1 MSDDLSGKKE
11 KTLMERL
18 FGAKDAETKQ
28 AETEEEILSLV
39 EEGKEKGLIE
49 DDTKNIIEN
58 VFDFDDTVAYE
69 IMTHRRDM
77 TSLEDTDS
85 LKEVVDTAIASGHSR
100 IPVYHEDIDNIIGVL
115 YVKDLLQYVG
125 VPAPADFK
133 LRALLRPAL
142 FVPRTKDCRSL
153 FAFMQ
158 KHRTQCAI
166 VVDEYGGT
174 EGIITL
180 EDLIED
186 ILGNIRDEYDDEE
199 DEIRKISD
207 DRFTVRLSKGDDV
220 TDFFEFDLSGQPDLA
235 QTVVVTCCMMGI
247 PFHLTGLSTLR
258 IKETDRLS
266 ALQTELGK
274 LGFAIEVR
282 GDSELLWDGN
292 RKAIDEEQ
300 LETVAIDTYK
310 DHRMAMAFAP
320 CALRLPF
327 LNMNNPEVVSKSYP
341 TYWETLERAG
351 FMLNR

>member
-1 MSDDLSGKKE
+1 MPDDQSAKKE

-18 FGAKDAETKQ
+18 FGSKDADQKQ

-77 TSLEDTDS
+77 TSLEDTETLDR
-85 LKEVVDTAIASGHSR
+85 VVATAIDSGHSR
-100 IPVYHEDIDNIIGVL
+100 IPVWHDDIDNIVGIL

-125 VPAPADFK
+125 KPAPSDFK
-133 LRALLRPAL
+133 LRSLLRPAM

-158 KHRTQCAI
+158 KHRTQIAV

-199 DEIRKISD
+199 DEIRRLD
-207 DRFTVRLSKGDDV
+207 DGRYTVDGSTSLDDV
-220 TDFFEFDLSGQPDLA
+220 EE
-235 QTVVVTCCMMGI
+235 
-247 PFHLTGLSTLR
+247 LTGVTLS
-258 IKETDRLS
+258 
-266 ALQTELGK
+266 
-274 LGFAIEVR
+274 
-282 GDSELLWDGN
+282 DSDS
-292 RKAIDEEQ
+292 
-300 LETVAIDTYK
+300 ETVAGFILDKLGRIPTSDEQPYVES
-310 DHRMAMAFAP
+310 DGLRFT
-320 CALRLPF
+320 ALRTDDRRIL
-327 LNMNNPEVVSKSYP
+327 EVLIEKID
-341 TYWETLERAG
+341 
-351 FMLNR
+351 